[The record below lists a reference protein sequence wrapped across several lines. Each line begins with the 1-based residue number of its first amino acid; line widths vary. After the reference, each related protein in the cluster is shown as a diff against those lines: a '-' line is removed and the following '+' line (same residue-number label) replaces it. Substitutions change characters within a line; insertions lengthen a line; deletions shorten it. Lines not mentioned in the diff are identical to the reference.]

1 MKCWRRVFNMHE
13 LAICQSL
20 MNQVMSIADERNAQS
35 VSSIIVAVG
44 LLSGVEAPL
53 LKTAFTIS
61 SAGTIAENAKLII
74 DEIPIRVKCNKC
86 QSESDVSPNKL
97 LCTQCGDWQ
106 TTLISGDELIL
117 MSVDLEKS
125 DALDDD
131 LASHAV
137 H

>member
-1 MKCWRRVFNMHE
+1 MHE

-35 VSSIIVAVG
+35 VTSIIVAVG
-44 LLSGVEAPL
+44 LLSGIEAPL

-61 SAGTIAENAKLII
+61 AAGTIAENAKLIV

-97 LCTQCGDWQ
+97 ICNQCGDWQ

-125 DALDDD
+125 DALFDDD